1 MVDTSAYAD
10 SVLSEVLT
18 AADEIIVVCGPDIL
32 SMRSTMSL
40 LETLRSERD
49 NVRGRV
55 QLVLNRA
62 GVRGGLEESTLQKQL
77 REKIAVSFTDDAP
90 LATYALNRGV
100 PFVLSHARS
109 ALTRSIQTL
118 VDQFHVA
125 VPSTTAPAKKP
136 FALLP
141 LLSRG

>member
-1 MVDTSAYAD
+1 
-10 SVLSEVLT
+10 
-18 AADEIIVVCGPDIL
+18 
-32 SMRSTMSL
+32 MSL
-40 LETLRSERD
+40 LETLRAERE

-55 QLVLNRA
+55 QLILNRA
-62 GVRGGLEESTLQKQL
+62 GVRGGLDESMLQKQL

-100 PFVLSHARS
+100 PFVLSHGRS
-109 ALTRSIQTL
+109 SLTRSITTL
-118 VDQFHVA
+118 VEQYHVG
-125 VPSTTAPAKKP
+125 VPTPVAPTKKP